1 MVFTGAHGVTITAV
15 WRRLIGFGAAVLAL
29 ALVGPVN
36 HLRQGYGWS
45 AIASA
50 KAEAGHYVTY
60 AQQPAARSVIDVQAL
75 GPQVGARIPEFTL
88 VDQTGARRTLRSL
101 MGPKGLMLV
110 LFRSADW

>member
-29 ALVGPVN
+29 ALVGPV
-36 HLRQGYGWS
+36 
-45 AIASA
+45 
-50 KAEAGHYVTY
+50 KTEHYVTY